1 MRMKREIYRL
11 IEKARQGDRAALERL
26 TAENTGLIWSAV
38 KKFSGRG
45 TDKEDLFQIGA
56 IGLIKAI
63 NKFDTSFNVE
73 FSTYAVPMIMGEI
86 RRFLRDDGLI
96 KVSRG
101 LKETAVK
108 AMAAAERISAGKGRD
123 AVISE
128 IAEAIDCDCAT
139 VALALESAQPPDS
152 IYKTVGD
159 GTNDLLLIDKLHS
172 GENREEDVLNTLS
185 LREAIKKLPERERRI
200 MVLRYY
206 REKTQSEVARIMGL
220 SQVQISRLEKKSL
233 GVLRENIV

>member
-1 MRMKREIYRL
+1 MRVSDSGVGIEDIERARMPLFTSKPECDRSGMGFTVMESFMDTLL

-108 AMAAAERISAGKGRD
+108 AMAAATPFIKQW
-123 AVISE
+123 V
-128 IAEAIDCDCAT
+128 T
-139 VALALESAQPPDS
+139 AQT
-152 IYKTVGD
+152 ICF
-159 GTNDLLLIDKLHS
+159 
-172 GENREEDVLNTLS
+172 
-185 LREAIKKLPERERRI
+185 
-200 MVLRYY
+200 
-206 REKTQSEVARIMGL
+206 
-220 SQVQISRLEKKSL
+220 
-233 GVLRENIV
+233 

>member
-1 MRMKREIYRL
+1 MKREIYRL
-11 IEKARQGDRAALERL
+11 IEQAQHGDSAALERL
-26 TAENTGLIWSAV
+26 TNENTGLIWSSV
-38 KKFSGRG
+38 KKFIGRG
-45 TDKEDLFQIGA
+45 TDRDDLFQIGA
-56 IGLIKAI
+56 IGLIKAV
-63 NKFDTSFNVE
+63 NKFDPSFGVE
-73 FSTYAVPMIMGEI
+73 FSTYAVPMIIGEI

-108 AMAAAERISAGKGRD
+108 AMAASEKISAEKGRD

-159 GTNDLLLIDKLHS
+159 GTGDLLLIDKLHG
-172 GENREEDVLNTLS
+172 GENNEEAVLNS
-185 LREAIKKLPERERRI
+185 VALREALQKLPKRERQI
-200 MVLRYY
+200 MLLRYY
-206 REKTQSEVARIMGL
+206 REKTQSEVAHIMGL
-220 SQVQISRLEKKSL
+220 SQVQISRLEKKTL
-233 GVLRENIV
+233 GMLRENIV

>member
-1 MRMKREIYRL
+1 MRMKREIYQL

-139 VALALESAQPPDS
+139 VALALEAAQPPDS

-159 GTNDLLLIDKLHS
+159 GTHDLLLIDKLHS
-172 GENREEDVLNTLS
+172 GENGEEDVLNTLS

-233 GVLRENIV
+233 GVLRKNIV

>member
-1 MRMKREIYRL
+1 MRMKREIYQL
-11 IEKARQGDRAALERL
+11 IEKAQNGDHAALERL

-45 TDKEDLFQIGA
+45 TDREDLFQIGA

-63 NKFDTSFNVE
+63 NKFDASFNVE

-101 LKETAVK
+101 LKETAIK
-108 AMAAAERISAGKGRD
+108 AMAAAERISAGEGRD

-128 IAEAIDCDCAT
+128 IAEEIDCDCAT
-139 VALALESAQPPDS
+139 VALALEAAQPPES

-159 GTNDLLLIDKLHS
+159 DTGDSLLIDKLRSHET
-172 GENREEDVLNTLS
+172 GEEDVLNSIS
-185 LREAIKKLPERERRI
+185 LREALKKLAPRERQI
-200 MVLRYY
+200 MLLRYY

-233 GVLRENIV
+233 GVLRKNIV

>member
-108 AMAAAERISAGKGRD
+108 AMARQSAFLPGKG
-123 AVISE
+123 
-128 IAEAIDCDCAT
+128 AT
-139 VALALESAQPPDS
+139 P
-152 IYKTVGD
+152 
-159 GTNDLLLIDKLHS
+159 
-172 GENREEDVLNTLS
+172 
-185 LREAIKKLPERERRI
+185 
-200 MVLRYY
+200 
-206 REKTQSEVARIMGL
+206 
-220 SQVQISRLEKKSL
+220 
-233 GVLRENIV
+233 

>member
-1 MRMKREIYRL
+1 MKREIYRL

-128 IAEAIDCDCAT
+128 IAEAIDCDCVT

-172 GENREEDVLNTLS
+172 GENGEEDVLNTLS

-233 GVLRENIV
+233 GVLRKNIV

>member
-139 VALALESAQPPDS
+139 VALALEWSLPPDS
-152 IYKTVGD
+152 IYITVGD
-159 GTNDLLLIDKLHS
+159 GTNALLWIDKLHS
-172 GENREEDVLNTLS
+172 GENGEEDVLNTLS

-233 GVLRENIV
+233 GVLRKNIV

>member
-101 LKETAVK
+101 LKETAIK
-108 AMAAAERISAGKGRD
+108 AMAAAERISAGEGRD

-128 IAEAIDCDCAT
+128 IAEEIDCDCAT
-139 VALALESAQPPDS
+139 VALALEAAQPPES

-159 GTNDLLLIDKLHS
+159 DTGDSLLIDKLRSHET
-172 GENREEDVLNTLS
+172 GEEDVLNSIS
-185 LREAIKKLPERERRI
+185 LREALKKLAPRERQI
-200 MVLRYY
+200 MLLRYY

-233 GVLRENIV
+233 GVLRKNIV